1 MAERP
6 VIVEDEVTQ
15 ALKCISKGES
25 FILTG
30 GAGSGKTYSLISL
43 IEEVSKKYPSR
54 SIVCITYTNNAVA
67 EIKGRISNEKL
78 HVSTIHEFIW
88 SVISKYQREM
98 KEVITQLVND
108 ISETLFRYP
117 IGFDDSNPFI
127 IEFLD
132 NSEITYDEYYNL
144 KSDEDSSI
152 SHDHILVVAE
162 QMFKKYEKLSDI
174 LKDIANFIFVDEY
187 QDTSP
192 LISKILNEH
201 IARSNKKS
209 IIGFFGDAMQAIYD
223 DGVGSIDDTSLVR
236 INKKQNRRNPQAVL
250 DVSNQFRDD
259 GIKQVPSE
267 DSTAKNMENGRI
279 IKGSAKFIYA
289 KDIDTLS
296 SIRDSTFFEN
306 WEFDNPKETKE
317 LWLVH
322 RANAKMSGFEKL
334 YELYNSDKIIE
345 LISKVRAKKLDL
357 PAEISFSE
365 AVTKAEIFRGRGSSK
380 KPYIDSDIFL
390 PYLKVYESLKS
401 KPWLEVEKYRI
412 AKDSLLSYK
421 YNGLTD
427 SYEGRTLR
435 DRILK
440 KLDTI
445 YELIELYQNK
455 KINDFLRKTS
465 RKINT
470 YNDKKKLS
478 LGMKKFD
485 NLENITIEEAII
497 TANEVLRLPEDE
509 SFENY
514 INERGYYLWESIKNL
529 PFEEFI
535 SSIRYQKEY
544 LPYATQ
550 HSVKGSEFDNVLV
563 VLDNMQWR
571 NYNFNLLF
579 NSPVPSTSVYN
590 RTKKMFYVCITR
602 AKRNLIVFMPTS
614 DVAIIQQAELVFGKK
629 NVHNGDDF

>member
-1 MAERP
+1 M
-6 VIVEDEVTQ
+6 
-15 ALKCISKGES
+15 
-25 FILTG
+25 
-30 GAGSGKTYSLISL
+30 
-43 IEEVSKKYPSR
+43 
-54 SIVCITYTNNAVA
+54 
-67 EIKGRISNEKL
+67 
-78 HVSTIHEFIW
+78 
-88 SVISKYQREM
+88 
-98 KEVITQLVND
+98 
-108 ISETLFRYP
+108 
-117 IGFDDSNPFI
+117 
-127 IEFLD
+127 
-132 NSEITYDEYYNL
+132 
-144 KSDEDSSI
+144 
-152 SHDHILVVAE
+152 
-162 QMFKKYEKLSDI
+162 
-174 LKDIANFIFVDEY
+174 
-187 QDTSP
+187 
-192 LISKILNEH
+192 
-201 IARSNKKS
+201 
-209 IIGFFGDAMQAIYD
+209 
-223 DGVGSIDDTSLVR
+223 
-236 INKKQNRRNPQAVL
+236 
-250 DVSNQFRDD
+250 
-259 GIKQVPSE
+259 
-267 DSTAKNMENGRI
+267 
-279 IKGSAKFIYA
+279 
-289 KDIDTLS
+289 
-296 SIRDSTFFEN
+296 
-306 WEFDNPKETKE
+306 
-317 LWLVH
+317 
-322 RANAKMSGFEKL
+322 
-334 YELYNSDKIIE
+334 
-345 LISKVRAKKLDL
+345 
-357 PAEISFSE
+357 
-365 AVTKAEIFRGRGSSK
+365 
-380 KPYIDSDIFL
+380 
-390 PYLKVYESLKS
+390 
-401 KPWLEVEKYRI
+401 
-412 AKDSLLSYK
+412 
-421 YNGLTD
+421 
-427 SYEGRTLR
+427 
-435 DRILK
+435 K